1 MRQSQVNIMHLRMH
15 LRLHLR
21 IHLHLHLHLQ
31 VVTEILLSILA
42 SNNRLLRGVT
52 GSVFAVICPQLTQ
65 PALLSLLTVI
75 KKKSQSDEDEDEED
89 DEDDDEMDEDEVDDD
104 DEGDDASDSDDSD
117 SDGEEVDEALT
128 DKVEVSGELVT
139 KVTSALGEHAAES
152 DEEDID
158 MDAIP
163 DEDMASLD
171 KKLAEAFKA
180 IGGRKDRL
188 TKKKEAMAALAEAHF
203 KLRVLD
209 LVEIFL
215 SNKPR
220 VELLCS
226 VVPALVEALER
237 AVRAEAGSVLVT
249 RLVAVLGKVAGVPSK
264 LVDTEG
270 SGEDVVAVLQGL
282 LTRANAGSVVIGTLG
297 KTFARLT
304 TTLLRLGE
312 SAGREDEL
320 EQVYLGALQDFLHSK
335 TCVLPPDTFA
345 LALAHQW
352 RGCWALAGRL
362 ATEALSSQESGV
374 RQFRRIS
381 ALSLL
386 SGLLNNKRL
395 VAESST
401 QAAALEQQLLPAV
414 TGELARLVA
423 GDLVRKV
430 KPRLLQELF
439 SLLLGLQAAEG
450 ARLGPEVQ
458 EVLRGAAAAWP
469 EGKHFNDARKVL
481 VRLGQRCGANLVV
494 TVRSQKIANGEETA
508 AATPTKKKN
517 KKKKKTQDQLKKAK
531 EMKME
536 MAKAQ
541 VEEGV
546 PSFTEFVN
554 DNTEVVEEAALLKR
568 KGLEDGTSNRDKKH
582 KRKKVKKEAKE

>member
-1 MRQSQVNIMHLRMH
+1 MSWSRCTWAPCRTSCTAR
-15 LRLHLR
+15 
-21 IHLHLHLHLQ
+21 
-31 VVTEILLSILA
+31 
-42 SNNRLLRGVT
+42 
-52 GSVFAVICPQLTQ
+52 
-65 PALLSLLTVI
+65 PACCHRTPSPWRWPT
-75 KKKSQSDEDEDEED
+75 
-89 DEDDDEMDEDEVDDD
+89 
-104 DEGDDASDSDDSD
+104 
-117 SDGEEVDEALT
+117 
-128 DKVEVSGELVT
+128 SG
-139 KVTSALGEHAAES
+139 AA
-152 DEEDID
+152 
-158 MDAIP
+158 AGYWP
-163 DEDMASLD
+163 
-171 KKLAEAFKA
+171 
-180 IGGRKDRL
+180 
-188 TKKKEAMAALAEAHF
+188 AA
-203 KLRVLD
+203 
-209 LVEIFL
+209 
-215 SNKPR
+215 
-220 VELLCS
+220 
-226 VVPALVEALER
+226 
-237 AVRAEAGSVLVT
+237 
-249 RLVAVLGKVAGVPSK
+249 
-264 LVDTEG
+264 
-270 SGEDVVAVLQGL
+270 
-282 LTRANAGSVVIGTLG
+282 
-297 KTFARLT
+297 
-304 TTLLRLGE
+304 
-312 SAGREDEL
+312 
-320 EQVYLGALQDFLHSK
+320 
-335 TCVLPPDTFA
+335 
-345 LALAHQW
+345 
-352 RGCWALAGRL
+352 
-362 ATEALSSQESGV
+362 EALSSQESGV